1 MMLSYL
7 TKSRSLLGRKISQWP
22 RCYSQGT
29 SRALDPLRILF
40 CGSDEF
46 SCASLK
52 AVYEEHSQ
60 NKGLIESL
68 EVMALPPKRSGRGFS
83 SLKQVPCNLLAEELG
98 LKIHQQ
104 ATFKGWNLPEGT
116 DLVIAVSFGLFVPPR
131 ILGSAKYGGL
141 NVHPSLL
148 PDLRGPAPI
157 HHAILRGDS
166 HVGVS
171 LQTLDDKSFDHGT
184 VLSQTPRPGIPVPSD
199 CTVQELT
206 DLLAPVGAQMLVQGL
221 RDGVYVPPHQNRG
234 WKGEELDQG
243 QLIHA
248 PKISKADGHI
258 RWSSWTADNIVRAIR
273 VLGSVWTEA
282 VSKKGEKKRLIFQDA
297 ETVSPD
303 NVKIDGTTV
312 RFIGHGPGSFSA
324 LVSDQGDGSYV
335 IRTSDDKMIRVKKIK
350 VEGKPERPADVALKP
365 YIEV

>member
-1 MMLSYL
+1 MISYL
-7 TKSRSLLGRKISQWP
+7 IRSRSMLGRRIPQWP

-29 SRALDPLRILF
+29 SRASDPLRILF

-52 AVYEEHSQ
+52 AVHEEHSQ

-83 SLKQVPCNLLAEELG
+83 SLKQVPCSLLAEELG

-104 ATFKGWNLPEGT
+104 ATFKGWDLPEGT
-116 DLVIAVSFGLFVPPR
+116 NLVIAVSFGLFVPPR

-157 HHAILRGDS
+157 HHAILRGDG

-184 VLSQTPRPGIPVPSD
+184 VLSQTPRPGIPVPPD
-199 CTVQELT
+199 YTVQELT

-258 RWSSWTADNIVRAIR
+258 GWSSWTADDIVRAIR

-282 VSKKGEKKRLIFQDA
+282 VSRKGEKKRLIFQDA
-297 ETVSPD
+297 KTVSPD
-303 NVKIDGTTV
+303 NVKIDDTTV
-312 RFIGHGPGSFSA
+312 RFVGHGPDSFNA

-335 IRTSDDKMIRVKKIK
+335 IRTSDDKMMRVKKIK
-350 VEGKPERPADVALKP
+350 VEGKSERPANVALKP